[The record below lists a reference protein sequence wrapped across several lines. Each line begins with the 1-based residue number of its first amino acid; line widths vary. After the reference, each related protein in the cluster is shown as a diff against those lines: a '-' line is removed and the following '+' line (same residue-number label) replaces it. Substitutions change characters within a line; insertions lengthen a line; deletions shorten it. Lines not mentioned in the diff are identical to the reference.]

1 MTFIADILFSGTLT
15 IHGVLRCIDSVVG
28 EWFQLGLE
36 LGVPASTMETIE
48 YDHPKDVKTC
58 KRKMIQEWLK
68 LPQPSWYSLASA
80 VKITGLDCVAQKISD
95 EYSMSEYCE

>member
-36 LGVPASTMETIE
+36 LGIPASTVETIE
-48 YDHPKDVKTC
+48 YILQGELLFMTT
-58 KRKMIQEWLK
+58 
-68 LPQPSWYSLASA
+68 AA
-80 VKITGLDCVAQKISD
+80 
-95 EYSMSEYCE
+95 